1 MFDLAQAHHLA
12 TIVTSVTS
20 ADLSFHLSAI
30 NVPINLNFNIAD
42 LHSHINMDLLAQQF
56 NQDVMGDL
64 GKGWNNFVK
73 SGQIWALMIGAVV
86 GYLFRSITNS

>member
-1 MFDLAQAHHLA
+1 MFDLAQAQHL
-12 TIVTSVTS
+12 VTSVTS

-30 NVPINLNFNIAD
+30 DVPMNLHFNVAD

-56 NQDVMGDL
+56 KQDVMGDL
-64 GKGWNNFVK
+64 GKGWNSFVK